1 MAESND
7 TPQPAVLHARPI
19 PPQKKGAKGV
29 VNGDN
34 FNFFYHVESET
45 EYDGRKIDFFHLRK
59 PKLRH
64 LRGSSVSVGETMT
77 AVQMANIV
85 KACCHRIVDMDGE
98 EFPSSK
104 KQQVM
109 DELYSDDLFAVAKEC
124 TGRFFAREND

>member
-1 MAESND
+1 MSETND
-7 TPQPAVLHARPI
+7 TKPVLQAKPI
-19 PPQKKGAKGV
+19 FEDKKAKGV
-29 VNGDN
+29 VNGDA

-59 PKLRH
+59 PKLRN
-64 LRGSSVSVGETMT
+64 LRGCNVSVGETMT

-85 KACCHRIVDMDGE
+85 KACCHRIVDIDDE

-104 KQQVM
+104 KQQAM

-124 TGRFFAREND
+124 TGRFFSRENG